1 MAVCTRFLPLS
12 MPTVPQD
19 AAGESIV
26 VKPILDQHPP
36 LGTLGLNKRATG
48 LVLDLAGRQLIA

>member
-1 MAVCTRFLPLS
+1 

-36 LGTLGLNKRATG
+36 LGTLGLNERATG
-48 LVLDLAGRQLIA
+48 LVLDLAGRQLVARQRLGKLA